1 MRKLKTAN
9 GFTLL
14 EVLVASAIGAFI
26 AVISVSF
33 LRSAIA
39 GREFIEENIAVA
51 DEVRYATNLLK
62 TDFANLYRDVNKSKI
77 VFEGLVDETE
87 TGFAANLK
95 MHVISCSKARADA
108 FEGDIYEVQYSLMQN
123 QDKSVLMRRLC
134 PVVGIEEPEE
144 TQGGILTVI
153 AENIAGFDVMY
164 FDGSEW
170 TEEWIDKKG
179 APVFVE
185 VTLTA
190 LPAKMFDPDR
200 DFDYEMPDQDDMS
213 SQDLVKNSVVKSFM
227 VCFTRDGREVA
238 GVDPYSDDD
247 QPEGTD

>member
-1 MRKLKTAN
+1 MQLASLTYL
-9 GFTLL
+9 TLN
-14 EVLVASAIGAFI
+14 F
-26 AVISVSF
+26 
-33 LRSAIA
+33 
-39 GREFIEENIAVA
+39 
-51 DEVRYATNLLK
+51 
-62 TDFANLYRDVNKSKI
+62 
-77 VFEGLVDETE
+77 
-87 TGFAANLK
+87 
-95 MHVISCSKARADA
+95 
-108 FEGDIYEVQYSLMQN
+108 N
-123 QDKSVLMRRLC
+123 QV
-134 PVVGIEEPEE
+134 
-144 TQGGILTVI
+144 
-153 AENIAGFDVMY
+153 DVMY

-238 GVDPYSDDD
+238 GVDPYSDDGQSQEYDD